1 MSVMLLAYSPETGR
15 AVVRRDNTCYLTEGP
30 RNLDTPIYR
39 GLLDRDAIAMRPLR
53 RCPAVTNADRFRE
66 GHVLTLVAIAGF
78 FLLANYTGDV
88 TEKRVRS
95 KVAARRKA
103 RLEALT

>member
-1 MSVMLLAYSPETGR
+1 MSVMVLAYSPETGR
-15 AVVRRDNTCYLTEGP
+15 AIVRRDNACFLAEGP
-30 RNLDTPIYR
+30 RNLDTPIFR
-39 GLLDRDAIAMRPLR
+39 GLLDRNAIALRPLR
-53 RCPAVTNADRFRE
+53 RCPTVTNADRFRE
-66 GHVLTLVAIAGF
+66 GNVLTLVALAGV

-103 RLEALT
+103 RLEART